1 MKLPIKDQM
10 IKNKILLAFDSIWRY
25 TASKMLGN
33 SLILLNYSKEDVEIY
48 IGSAIET
55 KKYQAEEM
63 LKELEEKYLDFLP
76 EKVSPPE
83 LSEINEEARKTID
96 QWTQSEVWRE

>member
-1 MKLPIKDQM
+1 MEKLRR
-10 IKNKILLAFDSIWRY
+10 KNLEN
-25 TASKMLGN
+25 SKE
-33 SLILLNYSKEDVEIY
+33 LILMVQS
-48 IGSAIET
+48 SAIET